1 MVISFFLVEF
11 RKWLLLVSLLQA
23 VCFPFVC
30 FSLCRPFFT
39 YWISFVQT
47 VVLIV
52 GLAVYGFAPIGFT
65 ERKIE
70 GVVSDFVPLSLFH
83 VGAIFKRL
91 YI

>member
-1 MVISFFLVEF
+1 MTTNSKSF
-11 RKWLLLVSLLQA
+11 A
-23 VCFPFVC
+23 VCFPFV
-30 FSLCRPFFT
+30 FLFLCRPFFT

-70 GVVSDFVPLSLFH
+70 GVVSVVFSLIYFM
-83 VGAIFKRL
+83 
-91 YI
+91 